1 MLKIIVD
8 STSDIYPKWVEKYDI
23 DISPLKVVWENG
35 ETENDSRDKDDIL
48 KFYEK
53 LKASEKLP
61 KTSQPSVED
70 FKELYEKAEKEGYDE
85 ILAICLS
92 SKLSGTVNSANLATQ
107 YTKSKVK
114 VVDTKLA
121 SAVIGLIA
129 SEARKLYD
137 SGMNIDEVAD
147 KLTEKIDKR
156 EFLAIFYVSDFNF
169 LIKGGRIS
177 RVQGFIG
184 GTLKVKPCITFNEEG
199 QMIPFKKPIGEKKA
213 QLTLL
218 EKAREFIP
226 KGSKVRVCMINA
238 DNEKGAESLV
248 KLLKEEYD
256 IVEIESTFMGKVITT
271 HVGPGTAGFGIQLL
285 D

>member
-8 STSDIYPKWVEKYDI
+8 STSDIYPKWIEKYDI

-35 ETENDSRDKDDIL
+35 ETENDSRDKDDAL
-48 KFYEK
+48 KFYER

-85 ILAICLS
+85 ILVICLS
-92 SKLSGTVNSANLATQ
+92 SKLSGTVNSANLAAQ

-114 VVDTKLA
+114 VIDAKLA
-121 SAVIGLIA
+121 SSVIGLIA
-129 SEARKLYD
+129 TEARKLYD
-137 SGMNIDEVAD
+137 NGMKLDEVAD
-147 KLTEKIDKR
+147 NLRKKIDKR

-184 GTLKVKPCITFNEEG
+184 GALKVKPCITFNEEG
-199 QMIPFKKPIGEKKA
+199 YMFPFKKPIGEKKA

-218 EKAREFIP
+218 EKAKEFIP
-226 KGSKVRVCMINA
+226 KGSKVRICMINA
-238 DNEKGAESLV
+238 DNEKGVEALTN
-248 KLLKEEYD
+248 LLKEEYD
-256 IVEIESTFMGKVITT
+256 IVEMESTFMGKVITT
-271 HVGPGTAGFGIQLL
+271 HVGPGTAGFGIQLV